1 MKNLLKIVVWT
12 PVAIL
17 VLIFAVANHHIVKVS
32 FDPFAEGDIEAF
44 AISAPLF
51 LILFLAVMI
60 GVLAG
65 GVATWLAQGKYRK
78 AARQNR
84 AEAERLRGEAQT
96 SRPTPGDNRIVPSV
110 GLQRHA

>member
-1 MKNLLKIVVWT
+1 MKNFLKLLVLAPIAV
-12 PVAIL
+12 L
-17 VLIFAVANHHIVKVS
+17 LLIFAFANRQIITVS
-32 FDPFAEGDIEAF
+32 FDPFVDGDIPAF
-44 AISAPLF
+44 AITAPLF
-51 LILFLAVMI
+51 LILILAMML

-65 GVATWLAQGKYRK
+65 GAATWFAQGKYRK

-84 AEAERLRGEAQT
+84 AEAERLRNEAQT